1 MTSGPIGALEP
12 GLIQKKL
19 RLLMELRRAG
29 IGDARVLGAIE
40 RTPREKF
47 VPLSFEDRAYENV
60 ALPIGNGQTVSQ
72 PYVVA
77 LMTEKLELGERQTVL
92 EIGTGSGYQTAVL
105 ASLCRRVFSIERHRE
120 LLRDAERRF
129 EELRLRNIVC
139 RFGDGTK
146 GWPEQAPYDR
156 VIVTAAAPEV
166 PSTLIDGLAPGGVL
180 VAPVGEDHRDQQLVR
195 IRRNDD
201 RFSTE
206 DLGLVRFVPLVA
218 GLPRRSANQDL
229 T

>member
-1 MTSGPIGALEP
+1 VGPVEP
-12 GLIQKKL
+12 GLIQRKL

-29 IGDARVLGAIE
+29 IGDTRVLGAIE
-40 RTPREKF
+40 KIPREKF
-47 VPLSFEDRAYENV
+47 VPASFEDQAYENM

-77 LMTEKLELGERQTVL
+77 LMTEKLEVGDRQKAL

-105 ASLCRRVFSIERHRE
+105 AALGRRVFTIERHRQ

-129 EELRLRNIVC
+129 EELRLGNIVC

-146 GWPEQAPYDR
+146 GWPEQAPFER
-156 VIVTAAAPEV
+156 VLVTAAALEV
-166 PSTLIDGLAPGGVL
+166 PATLADALAPDGIL
-180 VAPVGEDHRDQQLVR
+180 VVPVGEEHHDQQLVR
-195 IRRNDD
+195 IRRQGD

-206 DLGLVRFVPLVA
+206 DLGPVRFVPLVS
-218 GLPRRSANQDL
+218 GLPRRHADQGL